1 MIRAISTKVMTV
13 LCVVFVAVH
22 ITLGLLSLDMVSP
35 PWPVYL
41 AMAIYLAG
49 VGVVLK
55 PSTGRLPLVSAVF
68 ALASAVAV
76 TLLISSV
83 LPTDRW
89 PGYASWHLAATYT
102 LLVAVNIRGRV
113 ALSWIGVLLSII
125 LTTGWASGAS
135 MGVVGGF
142 MLNIATVGWVLV
154 STGIGHLL
162 RSNDRKVGQ
171 YRADAEAAADWYA
184 AEQALHVARTEWLQH
199 VRDVAGPALARIAD
213 PGSDITD
220 KERQELQ
227 LAEAQFRDEIRGR
240 VLATAEVVE
249 AARKARERGVT
260 VQLLDDRRQ
269 ALTPRMLAAVS
280 ERVVSVLNQA
290 RTGTVTARARPQG
303 GGLAVTIYAST
314 PENPD
319 DTTFVEFAEAV
330 PEP

>member
-13 LCVVFVAVH
+13 LCALFVAMH
-22 ITLGLLSLDMVSP
+22 ITLGQLALDMVSSP
-35 PWPVYL
+35 VPVYL

-49 VGVVLK
+49 IAVVLK
-55 PSTGRLPLVSAVF
+55 PSAGRLPLPSALIALAATAAVIVLVSA
-68 ALASAVAV
+68 
-76 TLLISSV
+76 V

-102 LLVAVNIRGRV
+102 LLVVVNIRGRV
-113 ALSWIGVLLSII
+113 LLSWIGVLISII
-125 LTTGWASGAS
+125 LTTVWASGAT
-135 MGVVGGF
+135 MGVVGGL

-184 AEQALHVARTEWLQH
+184 AEQALHVARTKWLQH
-199 VRDVAGPALARIAD
+199 VRDVAGPALARSAD
-213 PGSDITD
+213 PRHVITD
-220 KERQELQ
+220 AERQELQ

-269 ALTPRMLAAVS
+269 ELAPRVLAAVS
-280 ERVVSVLNQA
+280 EGVVSILNQA
-290 RTGTVTARARPQG
+290 RAGTVTARARPQG
-303 GGLAVTIYAST
+303 GELAVTVVAST
-314 PENPD
+314 PDNPD
-319 DTTFVEFAEAV
+319 EPTFVEFADRSPDA
-330 PEP
+330 